1 MPMINTPRN
10 VARIILAVVS
20 LGLSISAGRTIL
32 ELWQRR
38 DIVLVRERELSKIQ
52 QDNMQ
57 LEKKILD
64 MKSESYVERIARDQL
79 GMIKEGETIVMLPE
93 NVSFS
98 GVQHTQKFVSNWR
111 QWWGLFF

>member
-1 MPMINTPRN
+1 MINTPRN
-10 VARIILAVVS
+10 AARIILAVVS

-38 DIVLVRERELSKIQ
+38 DIVRVRERELSRLQ
-52 QDNMQ
+52 QDNLQ
-57 LEKKILD
+57 LEKKIGD

-93 NVSFS
+93 NASFS
-98 GVQHTQKFVSNWR
+98 GTQSTQNIMSNWR